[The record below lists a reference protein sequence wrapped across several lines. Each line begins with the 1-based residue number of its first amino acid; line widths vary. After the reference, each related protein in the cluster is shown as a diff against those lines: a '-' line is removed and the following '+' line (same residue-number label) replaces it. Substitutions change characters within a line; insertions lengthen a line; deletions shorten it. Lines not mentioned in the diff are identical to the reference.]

1 MPTDDQTPLAQTP
14 MAPAAPGE
22 PATVTETSSPST
34 EGSSATPTET
44 NASEEAKPTKAAKNM
59 SGIPAD
65 ERLLAAI
72 GYIPMLFVAPIIMKP
87 KSVFCQIHG
96 KQALLVT
103 GMTFVV
109 LMVLAIIPSIGS
121 LLFLA
126 LIGLIAIAGFQAN
139 AGVTWKIPFLYEIS
153 SKLNLEQLFA
163 GTTVK
168 PVSTATP
175 SPTETAP
182 TTEAPAPEKKA

>member
-1 MPTDDQTPLAQTP
+1 MPTDDKTPPVQTP
-14 MAPAAPGE
+14 MAPSAEAESE
-22 PATVTETSSPST
+22 PAIAPETTSTAPSA
-34 EGSSATPTET
+34 S
-44 NASEEAKPTKAAKNM
+44 SEEAKPTK
-59 SGIPAD
+59 SSDIPAD

-103 GMTFVV
+103 GITFVV

-168 PVSTATP
+168 PVSTSA
-175 SPTETAP
+175 PTP
-182 TTEAPAPEKKA
+182 TTESTTSESEKKA

>member
-1 MPTDDQTPLAQTP
+1 MPTDDKTPQAQTP
-14 MAPAAPGE
+14 MAPSAESEPTSAP
-22 PATVTETSSPST
+22 ETTSTAPSA
-34 EGSSATPTET
+34 S
-44 NASEEAKPTKAAKNM
+44 SEEAKPTKATAS

-103 GMTFVV
+103 GITFVV

-168 PVSTATP
+168 PVSTSTP
-175 SPTETAP
+175 PPTETAP
-182 TTEAPAPEKKA
+182 TAETPAPEKKA